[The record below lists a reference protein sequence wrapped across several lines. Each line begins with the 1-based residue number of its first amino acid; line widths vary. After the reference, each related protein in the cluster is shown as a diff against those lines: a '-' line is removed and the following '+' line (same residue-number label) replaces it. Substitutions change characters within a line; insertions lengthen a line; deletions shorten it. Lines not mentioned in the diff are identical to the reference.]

1 MAYVNLDSAG
11 TLHTEEEWSSLERIG
26 TVIRYPVGS
35 ILVGEGEATDFVLLI
50 RTGHVKVVSGT
61 PRRIVGIRRPGEM
74 VGEMASIRMKPRSA
88 SVFALSD
95 VEALFLSADR
105 WRTFLLQHPR
115 AVLAQL
121 YATEERLAEATQKS
135 VESLLGAERKLA
147 KAILELDA
155 RGLGAVSEQG
165 TLLRFSQQDLADIA
179 GVSLDSAKQV
189 IRAMKRANA
198 VNTGRQAITIVDRQ
212 AISDIADAKTTSLGE
227 RVPRPDDRSDAGT
240 P

>member
-11 TLHTEEEWSSLERIG
+11 TLHTDEEWSSLEKIG
-26 TVIRYPVGS
+26 TVIHYPVGS

-50 RTGHVKVVSGT
+50 RTGHVKVVSGA

-95 VEALFLSADR
+95 VEALFLSADS
-105 WRTFLLQHPR
+105 WKTFLLEHPR

-155 RGLGAVSEQG
+155 RGLGVVTESG

-189 IRAMKRANA
+189 IRAMKRGNA
-198 VNTGRQAITIVDRQ
+198 VHTGRQAITIVDRLVLQ
-212 AISDIADAKTTSLGE
+212 DIASARTTSLGE
-227 RVPRPDDRSDAGT
+227 RVPRPDDRPDAGT
-240 P
+240 S